1 LAGRLRVV
9 RIHYMV
15 PHDGGRPIPNLVEP
29 DIELAASLF
38 DRLSDAT
45 RRGRGIVRDSYG
57 AGEQAAHDIMRS
69 AAETIGL
76 EVSLDA
82 IGNLTMTL
90 PGRDRSAQRIIIGS
104 HLDSVPQG
112 GNYDGAA
119 GVVAGL
125 CAVAA
130 LKGAG
135 VEPRCDISVMGIRAE
150 ESAWFDIAY
159 LGSGGA
165 FGLLDPACLSI
176 PRSDNG
182 CSLES
187 TLIERGFDPQAI
199 RERRRLLDPSQI
211 LAYLE
216 LHIEQGPTLVAEGLP
231 AAVVTGVRG
240 CKRFRNARCIGQYAH
255 SGAVNRPHR
264 HDAVAATVALLHHL
278 ETIWLQ
284 QEDAG
289 ADLVVTSGELFT
301 DPAMHGP
308 SRIAGETRFVLDV
321 RSVSDAT
328 MNAVAAEARRAAAQI
343 GDAYRVAFDLGT
355 TSDSPPAIMDNRLR
369 KSLMS
374 VLDHP
379 FEMPSGAGH
388 DAAVFAQQGI
398 PTGMIFVRNENG
410 SHNPDEAM
418 ALDDFAVATRALI
431 DLLLRF
437 PF

>member
-1 LAGRLRVV
+1 
-9 RIHYMV
+9 
-15 PHDGGRPIPNLVEP
+15 
-29 DIELAASLF
+29 LAASLF

-69 AAETIGL
+69 AAERIGL
-76 EVSLDA
+76 EISVDA

-125 CAVAA
+125 CVVSA

-135 VEPRCDISVMGIRAE
+135 VAPRCDVSVMGIRAE

-176 PRSDNG
+176 PRSDTG
-182 CSLES
+182 RSLES
-187 TLIERGFDPQAI
+187 TLIERGFDPEAI
-199 RERRRLLDPSQI
+199 RERRTLLDPSKI
-211 LAYLE
+211 RAYLE

-231 AAVVTGVRG
+231 AAVVTGIRG
-240 CKRFRNARCIGQYAH
+240 CKRFRNARCMGQYGH

-264 HDAVAATVALLHHL
+264 RDAVAATVALLHHL
-278 ETIWLQ
+278 ESIWLQ
-284 QEDAG
+284 QEAAG

-301 DPAMHGP
+301 DPALHGP
-308 SRIAGETRFVLDV
+308 SKIAGETRFVLDV

-328 MNAVAAEARRAAAQI
+328 MNAVATEAREAAARI
-343 GDAYRVAFDLGT
+343 GAAYRVTFDLGA
-355 TSDSPPAIMDNRLR
+355 TSDSPPAVMDNRLR
-369 KSLMS
+369 ASLMGL
-374 VLDHP
+374 LDRP

-388 DAAVFAQQGI
+388 DAAVFAKLGI

-418 ALDDFAVATRALI
+418 TLDDFAVATQALI
-431 DLLLRF
+431 GLLLQEAS
-437 PF
+437 